1 MGLKERRAREKQA
14 RRRQIIDAARALLFE
29 KGLQAMSI
37 NQIAKRAELAVGTI
51 YFYYSSKEELFA
63 ELQEEGLKLL
73 MEEIHQASSVVDD
86 PKERLRS
93 MAMAYYDFSRN
104 HKDYFDIINYF
115 LSSPT
120 ILLSSDLK
128 QRVDQRTEKILEFI
142 NATLT
147 QGVDEE
153 ALGEHA
159 QESRGV
165 LMLAE
170 VGIVKKELAYH
181 GDVINTSARIQG
193 ECNKHN
199 VPILISEVLLKDLQV
214 GNTFSSRSLGTVL
227 LKGKHKEVKI
237 HTIQMP

>member
-147 QGVDEE
+147 QGVDEG
-153 ALGEHA
+153 ALGKHA

-165 LMLAE
+165 LILAAFHGLMQFRKFE
-170 VGIVKKELAYH
+170 TTIFKGISHRTLYSSAVGH
-181 GDVINTSARIQG
+181 
-193 ECNKHN
+193 
-199 VPILISEVLLKDLQV
+199 LLD
-214 GNTFSSRSLGTVL
+214 GMDG
-227 LKGKHKEVKI
+227 
-237 HTIQMP
+237 M